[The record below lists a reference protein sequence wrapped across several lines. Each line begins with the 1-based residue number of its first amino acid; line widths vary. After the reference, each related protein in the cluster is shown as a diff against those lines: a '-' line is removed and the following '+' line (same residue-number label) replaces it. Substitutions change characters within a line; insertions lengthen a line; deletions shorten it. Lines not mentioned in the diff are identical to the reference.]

1 MTHLALHEAPRLV
14 LASGSPRRADVLRQ
28 LGLEPEV
35 RAADIDEAY
44 LPGETPAAHVERL
57 ARAKAEAV
65 ASKERGA
72 LVVGGD
78 TVVAIDGRVLS
89 KPRDADSAVGM
100 LMALAGREHEVY
112 SGIAV
117 AGTHGVVSAVAR
129 TVVRFRP
136 FGAEVARR
144 YVATGEPLDKAG
156 AYGIQGRGAALVE
169 SIDGDYYCVVG
180 FPVGA
185 FIDLLGRAGWRYEF
199 GRLTPR

>member
-1 MTHLALHEAPRLV
+1 MTPVVPRLV

-35 RAADIDEAY
+35 RAADIDETY
-44 LPGETPAAHVERL
+44 LPGETPTAHVERL
-57 ARAKAEAV
+57 ARAKAETV
-65 ASKERGA
+65 AAHDRAA
-72 LVVGGD
+72 LTVGGD
-78 TVVAIDGRVLS
+78 TVVVIDGRVLS
-89 KPRDADSAVGM
+89 KPRDADYAVGM
-100 LMALAGREHEVY
+100 LMSLAGREHEVY

-117 AGTHGVVSAVAR
+117 AGAHGVVSAVAC

-136 FGAEVARR
+136 FGADVARQ
-144 YVATGEPLDKAG
+144 YVGTGEPLDKAG
-156 AYGIQGRGAALVE
+156 AYGIQGLGAALID

-185 FIDLLGRAGWRYEF
+185 FLDLLARAGWRYEF